1 MPAPPSRS
9 CRKFRPHEAL
19 WAHGDGNPPPG
30 NTSLCCPPVVTWGWS
45 RGQGVVRL
53 HAAALFPVP
62 SWRSA
67 SRPGSPCSLAG
78 PLLLRVLGA
87 GTRPGLQQL
96 CGQSSPRWP
105 VFTQVAV
112 GSLCSGK
119 EPTWVFAW
127 LSASWPVRLTRLT
140 PRGVM
145 LKLSQMRRARVT
157 SHWPPRPFEPG
168 HFPAQQ
174 VFQKLAPLP
183 LLFWSQP
190 PPPRALLPRPPRA
203 TTEPRG
209 RGG

>member
-1 MPAPPSRS
+1 MVRESSVSTPQLFSRAEPAVSKPPWEPVQPRGPPAPPCPWR
-9 CRKFRPHEAL
+9 
-19 WAHGDGNPPPG
+19 WDPP
-30 NTSLCCPPVVTWGWS
+30 
-45 RGQGVVRL
+45 RA
-53 HAAALFPVP
+53 AAAL
-62 SWRSA
+62 
-67 SRPGSPCSLAG
+67 
-78 PLLLRVLGA
+78 
-87 GTRPGLQQL
+87 
-96 CGQSSPRWP
+96 WP

-168 HFPAQQ
+168 HFPTQQ

-190 PPPRALLPRPPRA
+190 PPPRALLPQPPRA

>member
-1 MPAPPSRS
+1 MVRESSVCTPQLFSP
-9 CRKFRPHEAL
+9 CRA
-19 WAHGDGNPPPG
+19 G
-30 NTSLCCPPVVTWGWS
+30 
-45 RGQGVVRL
+45 GQQ
-53 HAAALFPVP
+53 AALGA
-62 SWRSA
+62 RAA
-67 SRPGSPCSLAG
+67 SRAPCSSVSLALG
-78 PLLLRVLGA
+78 PGWAVAAL
-87 GTRPGLQQL
+87 
-96 CGQSSPRWP
+96 WP